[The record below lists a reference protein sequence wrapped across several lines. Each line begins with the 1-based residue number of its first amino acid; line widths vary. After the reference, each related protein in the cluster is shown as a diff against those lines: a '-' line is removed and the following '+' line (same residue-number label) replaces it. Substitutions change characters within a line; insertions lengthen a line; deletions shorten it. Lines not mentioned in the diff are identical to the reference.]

1 MIESPVKATTHARK
15 AEVQALVCVVPCG
28 AGRALVAL
36 KLEAAQGGPTGEYF
50 IPLTVEAENA
60 SPRAVAYGGLTTA
73 IDKLRALHVDRV
85 LIVVDDELLVEELE
99 RRVEPPKELFLQYV
113 ILGCKL
119 NEFRR
124 AKVVAMHSTRLEQL
138 RMRAETLAATVYST
152 TPLLA
157 HAM

>member
-1 MIESPVKATTHARK
+1 MIESPAKATPHTRK
-15 AEVQALVCVVPCG
+15 AEVQALVCVVPCES
-28 AGRALVAL
+28 GRALAAL
-36 KLEAAQGGPTGEYF
+36 KVVGTPAGPAGEYF
-50 IPLTVEAENA
+50 IPVSVGTEDP
-60 SPRAVAYGGLTTA
+60 SPRAVVYGGLTTA
-73 IDKLRALHVDRV
+73 IDKLRSLQVDRV

-99 RRVEPPKELFLQYV
+99 RRVEPPKELYLQYI

-124 AKVVAMHSTRLEQL
+124 AKVVATHSSRLEQL
-138 RMRAETLAATVYST
+138 RTRAETLAATVYNS